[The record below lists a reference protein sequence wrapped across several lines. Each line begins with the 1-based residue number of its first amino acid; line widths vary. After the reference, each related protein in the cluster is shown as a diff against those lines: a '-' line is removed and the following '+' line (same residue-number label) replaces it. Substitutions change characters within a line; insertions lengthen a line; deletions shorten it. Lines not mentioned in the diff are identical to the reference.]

1 MGKRLWP
8 LELSAIMTFAVLAII
23 TLSSGIAWKE
33 RAQLIA
39 EKEELNQEI
48 QLFRYLNAQLE
59 SVNGDNPSI

>member
-59 SVNGDNPSI
+59 SVNGDNLSI